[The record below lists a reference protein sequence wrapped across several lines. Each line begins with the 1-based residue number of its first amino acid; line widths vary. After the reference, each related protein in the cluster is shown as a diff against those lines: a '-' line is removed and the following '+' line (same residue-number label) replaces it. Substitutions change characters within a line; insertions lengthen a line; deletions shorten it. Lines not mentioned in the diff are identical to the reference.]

1 MSWKWGFFWCDAF
14 TCICYIV
21 GPVWALRSGPLVGMN
36 FQKSRQVRMLVLL
49 LCEALTPAGPPW
61 FVSMIHSAWWNP
73 AEKKKKTNK
82 KKTLGANENFMAQC
96 LHSSSISSSHHRKII
111 MFLERK
117 RFGSI
122 SFSPSFS
129 LLYFFL
135 SLYLPYTHSRT
146 VILKNLMQIKQN
158 TAPLP
163 GFSLQRF
170 LTALCNYAS
179 LKHTKFLLTVLEGM
193 LFCSVSK

>member
-1 MSWKWGFFWCDAF
+1 MKISWPSAS
-14 TCICYIV
+14 I
-21 GPVWALRSGPLVGMN
+21 ALPFRVPTI
-36 FQKSRQVRMLVLL
+36 
-49 LCEALTPAGPPW
+49 E
-61 FVSMIHSAWWNP
+61 
-73 AEKKKKTNK
+73 
-82 KKTLGANENFMAQC
+82 
-96 LHSSSISSSHHRKII
+96 KII

-193 LFCSVSK
+193 LFCSVSKQLCVRAILMLFHAPNKNVGGSLHVARTSFFLSNQQFVI